1 MRFLFYRYGSPTA
14 EFTQDTFETV
24 SNGVE
29 IGTNIKFFKP
39 TSLAM
44 NTAKGIVVTENTKLN
59 SGEYVSKSGA
69 TKESLKVNSQT
80 VDPFPLSG
88 KLVKMESGVVS
99 SSTSSAASSVVT
111 PVAFSSEILQPTVVS
126 PTYPSSQMMQ
136 VGSNNC
142 VNTEPQQKANLD
154 LLS

>member
-44 NTAKGIVVTENTKLN
+44 NAAKGIVVTENTKLN
-59 SGEYVSKSGA
+59 SDERVTKSGA
-69 TKESLKVNSQT
+69 TKESSKVNSQT
-80 VDPFPLSG
+80 LNPFPTSG
-88 KLVKMESGVVS
+88 KLVEMESGVVS
-99 SSTSSAASSVVT
+99 SSTSSAASSIGT
-111 PVAFSSEILQPTVVS
+111 PVAFSSEILQPTIVS

-136 VGSNNC
+136 AGSNNC